1 MALYKV
7 RINHSVRKKDL
18 QTIPQKDVRRIV
30 ERIGKLA
37 GDPYPNDAIRLK
49 GREEWRIL
57 QGDYRILY
65 IVDEGIITV
74 FVVKVGHRREVFDS

>member
-1 MALYKV
+1 MVLYKV

-37 GDPYPNDAIRLK
+37 GDPYPADAIRLK
-49 GREEWRIL
+49 GKEEWRIR

-65 IVDEGIITV
+65 IVDEDIITV
-74 FVVKVGHRREVFDS
+74 FVVKVGHRREVYDS